1 MPISGMDFFF
11 YEILDL
17 TLKRILFI
25 YLGAKYLYL
34 PVRQNFVLLENA
46 HLRVGGI
53 SFIRYR

>member
-1 MPISGMDFFF
+1 MSAGPGESAVVYGGSAGSTCGTAVFDP
-11 YEILDL
+11 E
-17 TLKRILFI
+17 T
-25 YLGAKYLYL
+25 GA